1 MINQVTLIGRLGSDP
16 EIRVTKTGNK
26 FCNLGLATN
35 KKIKVKDSDEYQE
48 KTQWHSITVFQ
59 PALVDSLEKY
69 AKKGSTLFVQGSL
82 EYREYEVDGKKRYA
96 TNIVCAGYEGITR
109 ILNSGTNGKSAP
121 NSAGSKTSKEE
132 EIDVPF

>member
-35 KKIKVKDSDEYQE
+35 KKIKVGDEYQE

-59 PALVDSLEKY
+59 PALVESLEKY

-82 EYREYEVDGKKRYA
+82 EYREYEVDGQKRYA
-96 TNIVCAGYEGITR
+96 TNIVCAGFEGITR

-121 NSAGSKTSKEE
+121 QSGGSKTNTEE
-132 EIDVPF
+132 KVDIPF